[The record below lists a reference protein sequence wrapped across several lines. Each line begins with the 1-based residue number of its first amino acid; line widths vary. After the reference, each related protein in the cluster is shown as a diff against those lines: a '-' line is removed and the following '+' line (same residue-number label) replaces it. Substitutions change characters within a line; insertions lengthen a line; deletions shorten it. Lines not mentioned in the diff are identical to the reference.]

1 VQEQSEATKIPGRV
15 LIILFVAIILSL
27 TAILMATII
36 IDVYPDIAWVLLIFG
51 AIGAIM
57 SGYTLLQLRQ
67 RVIRTK
73 IETPPVTT
81 TLECKACGIKS
92 TREFQRGDYI
102 FKEGELCQ
110 KCKGKTLI
118 TAIFREVKEKEKEQF
133 TV

>member
-15 LIILFVAIILSL
+15 LIILFIAIILSL

-102 FKEGELCQ
+102 FKEGEPCQ

>member
-1 VQEQSEATKIPGRV
+1 MQEQSEATKIPGRV

-27 TAILMATII
+27 TAILMASVI

-51 AIGAIM
+51 AIGAVM

-73 IETPPVTT
+73 IESPPVTT

-102 FKEGELCQ
+102 FKEGEPCQ

-118 TAIFREVKEKEKEQF
+118 TAIFRVVKEKEKEQF

>member
-102 FKEGELCQ
+102 FKEGEPCQ

>member
-1 VQEQSEATKIPGRV
+1 MQEQSEATKIPGRV

-102 FKEGELCQ
+102 FKEGEPCQ